1 MRNSHRIPLVVIAAA
16 TVVLN
21 GLGHVPSQSAPPA
34 PVRDGLSEAG
44 AAASCWEIKQNDPN
58 APDGTYW
65 LQTPTMNAP
74 GRFFCDQTSDG
85 GGWVLIGRGTDGWE
99 TWSQGKGAPSALAK
113 RERRPADGTVQLSHE
128 AVNGLLGSTPVSEL
142 PDGMRVVRAYNGRG
156 TSWQT
161 IKMRLP
167 KMADFVW
174 PFKSAHPVVYSIDGG
189 EWTTGEPI
197 WSKFGDDLA
206 WGMVDMTATA
216 TSKYRVG
223 FGYGPGALLN
233 ADTSDTSFFRKAGF
247 TVEPYAEVYLR
258 PQLRSDD
265 AYARIADS
273 GTPAQAVAPTVSE
286 YAAPMKWG
294 VTGNL
299 NGSYAE
305 GNAQVQA
312 FEQVGSTMYVGGNF
326 TGVARAGSTK
336 AQTSALAGFD
346 ASSGEWNGQ
355 SFAFNNQVKD
365 LVELPGARLL
375 AVGDFTRVNGEEHVG
390 TVVIDTATGAIDSS
404 WTLRLR
410 NALRSGAVSVKAAR
424 VAGQHIYLGGLFTHA
439 SSNGGR
445 SAYARGAVRLSL
457 SGEPDRSW
465 NPEFNGSVVAFD
477 VDEAGGYFYAGGH
490 FTRAQRGAAP
500 YAARVSTAAGAAL
513 DSSWTFEPSY
523 FDGMYQQGVALTG
536 GRVYF
541 GGSQHSLFGYDTA
554 TMTRTS
560 GSIAMQNGGD
570 MQAVTSA
577 GNGVVYASCHCSDFV
592 FQDAY
597 RYYELGTS
605 WTRAD
610 EIRWAGAWD
619 GATGR
624 QLGWTPYRL
633 ASARS
638 TGAWAL
644 EADDS
649 GSLWVGGDF
658 TRSFTSKSANQWAGG
673 FARFAPRQA
682 PPAAPANLA
691 SSGAGDGKAAL
702 TWDAVA
708 GAASY
713 EVLRDDRTVATVR
726 GTSASVPMGGENRF
740 FVRAVGASGSRG
752 ASTPVLRVA
761 ADGAQA
767 PAEPGSSLV
776 GDAAQWRYLWKDS
789 APDQAWASASY
800 DDSAWTTGTA
810 PIGYGGK
817 GLNTVLKPGAPAS
830 RPITLY
836 GRTAFTIKDLSKTGG
851 VEVSFVADDG
861 AVAYIN
867 GVEIGRQRL
876 DDGDVSY
883 GTRASSALS
892 TDAARADRQTVQ
904 VPASALVEGVN
915 VLAVEEHVNYRNAP
929 SLTLSATVTAIPAG
943 AYVPPIPS
951 PPRRGAPPAQS
962 GGEPQDPPA
971 DEPLKPLDASHVNF
985 GKALFSGEQWSY
997 WTDAKAPDAAWASTA
1012 DLSKWQHGAS
1022 PLGWGDAGAGTDF
1035 GAAKRPTT
1043 AYFARDVKFGP
1054 MPENGTLTLH
1064 VRADDGA
1071 VIYVN
1076 GTEVARVRMPSGTV
1090 TPRTKA
1096 SNGVTVSE
1104 AADAMV
1110 EVVVP
1115 GKLLTSEITRIAV
1128 EEHSAG
1134 ASDPSLTFDMY
1145 VTLER

>member
-1 MRNSHRIPLVVIAAA
+1 M
-16 TVVLN
+16 
-21 GLGHVPSQSAPPA
+21 
-34 PVRDGLSEAG
+34 
-44 AAASCWEIKQNDPN
+44 
-58 APDGTYW
+58 
-65 LQTPTMNAP
+65 
-74 GRFFCDQTSDG
+74 
-85 GGWVLIGRGTDGWE
+85 
-99 TWSQGKGAPSALAK
+99 
-113 RERRPADGTVQLSHE
+113 
-128 AVNGLLGSTPVSEL
+128 
-142 PDGMRVVRAYNGRG
+142 
-156 TSWQT
+156 
-161 IKMRLP
+161 
-167 KMADFVW
+167 
-174 PFKSAHPVVYSIDGG
+174 
-189 EWTTGEPI
+189 
-197 WSKFGDDLA
+197 
-206 WGMVDMTATA
+206 
-216 TSKYRVG
+216 
-223 FGYGPGALLN
+223 
-233 ADTSDTSFFRKAGF
+233 
-247 TVEPYAEVYLR
+247 
-258 PQLRSDD
+258 
-265 AYARIADS
+265 
-273 GTPAQAVAPTVSE
+273 
-286 YAAPMKWG
+286 
-294 VTGNL
+294 
-299 NGSYAE
+299 
-305 GNAQVQA
+305 
-312 FEQVGSTMYVGGNF
+312 
-326 TGVARAGSTK
+326 
-336 AQTSALAGFD
+336 
-346 ASSGEWNGQ
+346 
-355 SFAFNNQVKD
+355 
-365 LVELPGARLL
+365 
-375 AVGDFTRVNGEEHVG
+375 
-390 TVVIDTATGAIDSS
+390 
-404 WTLRLR
+404 
-410 NALRSGAVSVKAAR
+410 
-424 VAGQHIYLGGLFTHA
+424 
-439 SSNGGR
+439 
-445 SAYARGAVRLSL
+445 
-457 SGEPDRSW
+457 
-465 NPEFNGSVVAFD
+465 
-477 VDEAGGYFYAGGH
+477 
-490 FTRAQRGAAP
+490 
-500 YAARVSTAAGAAL
+500 
-513 DSSWTFEPSY
+513 
-523 FDGMYQQGVALTG
+523 
-536 GRVYF
+536 
-541 GGSQHSLFGYDTA
+541 
-554 TMTRTS
+554 
-560 GSIAMQNGGD
+560 
-570 MQAVTSA
+570 
-577 GNGVVYASCHCSDFV
+577 

-644 EADDS
+644 EVDDS

-836 GRTAFTIKDLSKTGG
+836 GRTAFTIKDLSKVGG

-861 AVAYIN
+861 AVAYVN

-904 VPASALVEGVN
+904 VPASALVEGAN

-929 SLTLSATVTAIPAG
+929 SLTMSATVTAIPAG
-943 AYVPPIPS
+943 AYVPPVPS
-951 PPRRGAPPAQS
+951 PPRRSAPPAQS

-1115 GKLLTSEITRIAV
+1115 GNLLTSEITRIAV